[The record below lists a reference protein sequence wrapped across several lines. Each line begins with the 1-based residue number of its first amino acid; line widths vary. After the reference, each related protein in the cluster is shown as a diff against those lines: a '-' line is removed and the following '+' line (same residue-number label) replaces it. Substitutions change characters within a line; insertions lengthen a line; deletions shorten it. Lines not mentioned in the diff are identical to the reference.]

1 MEELKRYSKMM
12 NSNFSRFAA
21 NYKLNIEKSSAT
33 LEIIQG
39 NMQQF
44 LLNMAKTSVKKFK
57 FQYLTAISFSDNGT
71 IIAWFNNQALHS
83 AALAL
88 DLVHNA
94 IIKAFCGADH
104 SIHVHNAPLKFLP
117 KNDSTPDIFENID
130 GFGYIFA
137 CLTGLVM
144 SILSASYISYYIKVS
159 QFHRISISESLY
171 FDLNNQFNVRFSFYF
186 VHRL

>member
-1 MEELKRYSKMM
+1 MM
-12 NSNFSRFAA
+12 NFYFSRIAA
-21 NYKLNIEKSSAT
+21 NYKLNIEKSSAS
-33 LEIIQG
+33 LEMIQG

-57 FQYLTAISFSDNGT
+57 FQYLTAISFNDDST
-71 IIAWFNNQALHS
+71 VIAWFNNQALHS

-94 IIKAFCGADH
+94 IIKAFCGGDH

-137 CLTGLVM
+137 SLTGLVM
-144 SILSASYISYYIKVS
+144 SILSASYISYYIKVG
-159 QFHRISISESLY
+159 RISSNFIIKLIV
-171 FDLNNQFNVRFSFYF
+171 FRFKQSI
-186 VHRL
+186 